1 MSSFED
7 RLVAELG
14 EFPIRPEAPAGR
26 QVRVGDEAENSEP
39 DETDESATTT
49 AFIAYTDAH
58 GEPSERVIT
67 FRGLEQQDD
76 RVVSILSWCHE
87 RQAIRRF
94 RIDRIGEMICPE
106 SGEVLDP
113 IEHCLAL
120 KRNGALK
127 MRDFALTR
135 VMNIATF
142 MARCDGD
149 YHHLE
154 RDYLEDMLG
163 RYFRF
168 FGGDD
173 AAFECAMVE
182 APRLAPGSRDF
193 IRALYYLRTRP
204 NRRELA
210 RFVLNACAETMDAD
224 GHHHDDEIRWGIE
237 VGDILKRTAMS
248 EIN

>member
-1 MSSFED
+1 MSTFEV

-14 EFPIRPEAPAGR
+14 EFPIRPEVPAGR
-26 QVRVGDEAENSEP
+26 QVRVGKEVDRGEP
-39 DETDESATTT
+39 DQTDESATTT
-49 AFIAYTDAH
+49 AFIAYTDAN
-58 GEPSERVIT
+58 GEESERVIT

-76 RVVSILSWCHE
+76 SVVSILSWCHE

-94 RIDRIGEMICPE
+94 RIDRISEMICPE

-113 IEHCLAL
+113 MEHCLAL
-120 KRNGALK
+120 KRGGALK
-127 MRDFALTR
+127 MRDFPLTR

-149 YHHLE
+149 YHQLE

-173 AAFECAMVE
+173 PAYECALAE

-193 IRALYYLRTRP
+193 TRALYYLRTRP

-224 GHHHDDEIRWGIE
+224 GYHHQDEVRWGIE
-237 VGDILKRTAMS
+237 ASEILKRTATG
-248 EIN
+248 